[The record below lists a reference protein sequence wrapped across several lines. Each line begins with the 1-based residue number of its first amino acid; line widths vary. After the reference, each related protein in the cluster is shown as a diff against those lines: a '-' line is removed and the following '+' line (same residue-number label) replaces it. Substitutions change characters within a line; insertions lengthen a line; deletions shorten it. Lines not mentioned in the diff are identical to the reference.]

1 MNITT
6 TEKRFKIKHFLIRH
20 EGQKFNCAQ
29 LANELKITIP
39 TMRNILSTFIK
50 KPDGVEFVIIRSY
63 KKKIPTKFYY
73 FNQLTN
79 KQKI

>member
-6 TEKRFKIKHFLIRH
+6 TQKRFKIKHFLIEN
-20 EGQKFNCAQ
+20 EGVKFNCSE
-29 LANELKITIP
+29 LATALKITIP
-39 TMRNILSTFIK
+39 TMRNILTTFIK
-50 KPDGVEFVIIRSY
+50 RPDGVEFVIIRSY